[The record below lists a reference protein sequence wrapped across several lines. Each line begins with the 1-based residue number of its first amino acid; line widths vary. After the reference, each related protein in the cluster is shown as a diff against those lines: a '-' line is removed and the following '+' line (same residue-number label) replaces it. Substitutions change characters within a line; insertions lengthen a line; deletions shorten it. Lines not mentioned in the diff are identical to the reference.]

1 LAYKD
6 EEIRTLARLGLTFC
20 EARVY
25 LTLARSGLA
34 TVKTISNLS
43 NIAREEIYRI
53 MPKLQKLG
61 LVETIISHPTTFKPI
76 PIKDAI
82 STLMDQKL
90 KEIRQLRQETRELV
104 RKFREN
110 TEGSE
115 RDFEEHKFVLI
126 PEKEALLSKLKN
138 TIDTT
143 QKTADIICPRH
154 AFPQG
159 VIILA
164 EKLEKAMNR
173 GVKVRLIVEKPENLD
188 SWPEIVQELKKN
200 PSFTLRTVTNHPK
213 ARLGIYD
220 KKEVLI
226 ASDPTTYAMMSP
238 ALWSNNPSLIAMIQ
252 DNFEIMWRTAIED

>member
-1 LAYKD
+1 LASSD

-53 MPKLQKLG
+53 MPKLQKLS
-61 LVETIISHPTTFKPI
+61 LVETTISHPTTFKPI
-76 PIKDAI
+76 PMKDAI
-82 STLMDQKL
+82 SSLMNQKL
-90 KEIRQLRQETRELV
+90 KEIRELRRETRKLV
-104 RKFREN
+104 HKFREN
-110 TEGSE
+110 TERPE
-115 RDFEEHKFVLI
+115 PDFEENKFVLI

-138 TIDTT
+138 TVATT
-143 QKTADIICPRH
+143 QETIDIICPQQ

-159 VIILA
+159 VIILG
-164 EKLEKAMNR
+164 EDLEKAMNR

-188 SWPEIVQELKKN
+188 CWPEIVQELKKN
-200 PSFTLRTVTNHPK
+200 PSFTLRTITNHPK

-220 KKEVLI
+220 KKEVFI
-226 ASDPTTYAMMSP
+226 ASNPTTYAMMSP
-238 ALWSNNPSLIAMIQ
+238 ALWSNNPSLLAIIH